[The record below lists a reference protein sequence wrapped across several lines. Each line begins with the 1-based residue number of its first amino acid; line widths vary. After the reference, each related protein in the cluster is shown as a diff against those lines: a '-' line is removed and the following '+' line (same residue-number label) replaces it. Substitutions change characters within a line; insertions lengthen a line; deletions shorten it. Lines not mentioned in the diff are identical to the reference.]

1 MRVLEVNVDDVG
13 LGGVY
18 ALVNSVMRNKPEGLD
33 ADIAC
38 IARFENPGN
47 VEALNRLGV
56 NVHYV
61 GTEKGRLARPA
72 AYYNN
77 TLRLLREGRYDC
89 VHIHGDV
96 AYLLLIFARAA
107 KKAGVKK
114 IILHSHA
121 AGIDGGSR
129 RVKALLHGLCRGSL
143 RRVATDFV
151 ACSDKAAEWMYPNLD
166 VSRVRMVNNGVEV
179 ERFAYDAETRAR
191 LRRELELENAF
202 VVGHVGRFAYQKN
215 HEYLLD
221 AFAAIRRRV
230 ENARL
235 LLVGEGVL
243 FDAMRQKVARL
254 GLEKDV
260 IFYGA
265 SYDVGGLMQ
274 AMDLFLLPS
283 HFEGLPV
290 VGVEAQA
297 AGLPTVFSDRV
308 TRQAGLTDDVRFLPI
323 DRAALER
330 WADAARAVADR
341 PFIDRAAGAGRVR
354 EAGFTIQDTVRSFLE
369 LYQPGEGR
377 A

>member
-18 ALVNSVMRNKPEGLD
+18 ALVNSVMRNKPAGLD

-38 IARFENPGN
+38 IARFENPDN
-47 VEALNRLGV
+47 VAALNRLGV
-56 NVHYV
+56 NVHFV
-61 GTEKGRLARPA
+61 GTEGSRLSRPR
-72 AYYNN
+72 AYYEN

-107 KKAGVKK
+107 KKAGVKR

-129 RVKALLHGLCRGSL
+129 RLKALLHRLCRGPL
-143 RRVATDFV
+143 RRTATDFA
-151 ACSDKAAEWMYPNLD
+151 ACSDVAAAWMFPNLD
-166 VSRVRMVNNGVEV
+166 LSRVRMVNNGVEL
-179 ERFAYDAETRAR
+179 ERFAYDPAVRQR
-191 LRRELELENAF
+191 MRRELKLEDAF

-215 HEYLLD
+215 HDYLLD
-221 AFAAIRRRV
+221 AFAAIRGRV
-230 ENARL
+230 DNAKL

-243 FDAMRQKVARL
+243 FDHACQKAARM
-254 GLEKDV
+254 GIEKDV

-265 SYDVGGLMQ
+265 SYDVDGLMQ

-290 VGVEAQA
+290 SGVEAQA
-297 AGLPTVFSDRV
+297 AGLPVLFSDRI
-308 TRQAGLTDDVRFLPI
+308 TRQAGLTENVRFLPI
-323 DRAALER
+323 DRAALPR
-330 WADAARAVADR
+330 WAEGAADAAHGSVDR
-341 PFIDRAAGAGRVR
+341 SAGCERVRAAGFA
-354 EAGFTIQDTVRSFLE
+354 IQDTVRAFLE
-369 LYQPGEGR
+369 LYEAGEGE